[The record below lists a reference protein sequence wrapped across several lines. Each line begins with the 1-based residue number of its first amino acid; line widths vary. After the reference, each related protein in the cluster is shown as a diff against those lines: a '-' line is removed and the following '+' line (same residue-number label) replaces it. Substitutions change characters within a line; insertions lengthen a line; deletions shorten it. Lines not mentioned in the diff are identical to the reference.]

1 MRWKSL
7 FFIGGLVWAGLVVVV
22 GIAGCHGSPRVVTA
36 KQAEGT
42 LESTNESPAEGAFTG
57 LARTPDGHLV
67 AIVKDNKKTGIWDS
81 SKGATTVSVLESS
94 EKEWIYSPTFSPDGS
109 LLATVSN
116 TPRNFQSSG
125 HLLLWDPGTGQRLAS
140 VDNLS
145 WPICCAS
152 FNPGGTLIA
161 VAGNTTLYLVDASTR
176 EIVQQV
182 EMERVVN
189 GVILAMAFNPNG
201 NLLATAKRNGKVE
214 LWQVP
219 NLSLVGTFSVG
230 PSLRPTSGYVD
241 DTPAQP
247 QAVSVAF
254 AHNLP
259 CLAANNSE
267 GSAFVWD
274 VTTGKEIVRYVSR
287 ESGKQGNSSVYAAQ
301 ANSLFFTPDDR
312 WLLAIDQK
320 TNGIRLLGIE
330 RQKET
335 ENVLT
340 VPKHGVLEN
349 MNASAT
355 DGSVA
360 FSYRIFH
367 PGEAVP
373 PTAKVEI
380 WSLQLH

>member
-1 MRWKSL
+1 MKSL
-7 FFIGGLVWAGLVVVV
+7 FLIAGLVAVAN
-22 GIAGCHGSPRVVTA
+22 IAGCHGSPKVVTA

-42 LESTNESPAEGAFTG
+42 LKSTDESPAEGAFTG

-67 AIVKDNKKTGIWDS
+67 AIVKDNKKTGVWDS
-81 SKGATTVSVLESS
+81 STGATTVSVLESS

-125 HLLLWDPGTGQRLAS
+125 HLLLWDPATGQRLAS

-145 WPICCAS
+145 WPICCAN
-152 FNPGGTLIA
+152 FNPAGTLIA

-189 GVILAMAFNPNG
+189 GVILEMAFNPRG
-201 NLLATAKRNGKVE
+201 DLLATAKRNGKVE
-214 LWQVP
+214 LWHVP
-219 NLSLVGTFSVG
+219 NLSLVGSFPVG
-230 PSLRPTSGYVD
+230 PSLRPASASPYD
-241 DTPAQP
+241 APANP
-247 QAVSVAF
+247 MAVSVTF

-259 CLAANNSE
+259 YLAVNNSE
-267 GSAFVWD
+267 GNAFVWD
-274 VTTGKEIVRYVSR
+274 VMTGKEIVRYVSK
-287 ESGKQGNSSVYAAQ
+287 ESSAQGNSSVYAAQ

-312 WLLAIDQK
+312 WLLTIDQK
-320 TNGIRLLGIE
+320 TNGIRLLGIGR
-330 RQKET
+330 RQET
-335 ENVLT
+335 DNVLT

-367 PGEAVP
+367 PGEPGP

-380 WSLQLH
+380 WSLQIH